1 MLLKSTWI
9 IQDTLPISGALCN
22 HSCNILVLQKNVTFT
37 GPRGWGVDIF
47 CGPILRP
54 ALLPSPIIPTPTP
67 PGSTGFT
74 TLPFDFLL
82 KLRSPAPQTT
92 LVPSVFLPSA
102 TCSSRR
108 ALGVL
113 RPALQRAEDIKH
125 SSHQAPSS
133 PEPLAG
139 GAGQAHAL
147 SGGDLPAGQI
157 CCHENQAVLLLL
169 RFISCRKTPCLC
181 VSAGASLECQVS
193 EGKQQILGSW
203 STVPGSI
210 STH

>member
-1 MLLKSTWI
+1 MSCGQPFRGQK
-9 IQDTLPISGALCN
+9 TLNIPPI
-22 HSCNILVLQKNVTFT
+22 
-37 GPRGWGVDIF
+37 
-47 CGPILRP
+47 RP
-54 ALLPSPIIPTPTP
+54 
-67 PGSTGFT
+67 
-74 TLPFDFLL
+74 
-82 KLRSPAPQTT
+82 
-92 LVPSVFLPSA
+92 
-102 TCSSRR
+102 
-108 ALGVL
+108 
-113 RPALQRAEDIKH
+113 
-125 SSHQAPSS
+125 PSS

-210 STH
+210 STHKTPGPTHLAHTPPRGGGPPPASYLTSMQGRSGDTRHSCRCHWCLSEALRLHRSLVPMAFLQAKS

>member
-1 MLLKSTWI
+1 M
-9 IQDTLPISGALCN
+9 
-22 HSCNILVLQKNVTFT
+22 
-37 GPRGWGVDIF
+37 DIF

-54 ALLPSPIIPTPTP
+54 ALLPSPIIPTHTTPT
-67 PGSTGFT
+67 GSTGFA
-74 TLPFDFLL
+74 TLPFYFLL
-82 KLRSPAPQTT
+82 KLRSPASQTT
-92 LVPSVFLPSA
+92 LVPSVFLLSA
-102 TCSSRR
+102 TCSSHR

-125 SSHQAPSS
+125 FLPSG
-133 PEPLAG
+133 PPLPLNHWLVGQDRHTPYAG
-139 GAGQAHAL
+139 E
-147 SGGDLPAGQI
+147 DPPAGQI
-157 CCHENQAVLLLL
+157 CCHENQAVSLLI
-169 RFISCRKTPCLC
+169 RFISRRKTPCLC